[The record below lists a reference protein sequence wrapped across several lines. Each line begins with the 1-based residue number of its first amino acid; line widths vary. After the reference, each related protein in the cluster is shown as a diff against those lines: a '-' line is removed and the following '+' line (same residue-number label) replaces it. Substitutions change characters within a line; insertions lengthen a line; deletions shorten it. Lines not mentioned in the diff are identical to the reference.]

1 MKRVFPSLLKG
12 SSFILFLAVLFFYSC
27 DAPSEPP
34 RVLVFS
40 KTAGYRHA
48 SIPKG
53 QEAIRQLGAKNGF
66 LVDTTEDAG
75 LINEENLQQ
84 YAAVIFLSTTG
95 DVLDDSQEADF
106 QRYIQA
112 GRGFVGIHAAT
123 DTEYHWGWF
132 NRLVGAQFASHPE
145 IQEAHITCVDST
157 HASTRHVPHDWVR
170 TDEWYNFKNLYSE
183 INVLLNLDETTYSG
197 GENGEEH
204 PIAWYHEYDG
214 GRAWYTALGHT
225 DESYEEE
232 DFLQHLLGG
241 IQYAI
246 GENKPYQQENIT
258 AQRRPENNRVERT
271 MLIEGQLTEPT
282 EFTILPNLDML
293 VVERRG
299 EIKHY
304 SSTSKQLRTLG
315 KLEVY
320 SKAEVEGVNAEEG
333 LMGIQISPDFAETG
347 HVFMYYSP
355 ADISVNRLSRFTF
368 RGDSLDFATEKMILE
383 VSSDRNICCHTGG
396 SIAFSGDGKY
406 LFLSTG
412 DNSTPF
418 DESGQRFVNK
428 GYAPLDERP
437 GHEPYDARRS
447 SGNTND
453 LRGKILRIEVQ
464 ADGSYTIP
472 AGNLFPEGTP
482 KTRPE
487 IYVMGNRNPY
497 RISVDAKNGNLY
509 WGEVGPDARID
520 NTETRGPRGYDE
532 VNQAKAAGF
541 FGWPLFVGNN
551 YAYHQYNYHNGVTG
565 VAYDPLAP
573 INDSR
578 NNTGLQELPP
588 AQPAFIWYPY
598 AESDEFPAV
607 GSGGRNAMAG
617 PVYYPDLY
625 PEATRYPDYYKG
637 KLFIYDW
644 IRNWI
649 LLTSMHEDGSLD
661 KLEPFLPEET
671 FNNIIDMEVG
681 PDGLIY
687 LLEYGSGW
695 FSRNP
700 DAGISRIDFY
710 AGNRP
715 PQIDSI
721 FVNKLSGKLPF
732 ALEAEL
738 LVSDPEGQSLS
749 YEWQVGYEVYETTE
763 PRLALTLEEEG
774 NYQVSCRVKDVEGAL
789 RKSETLLVYAGN
801 EAPTV
806 EVFVEGNQDIY
817 FKGEPIT
824 YRVAVADDD
833 TVINENL
840 MVQTK
845 YTQDVKIAGGHL
857 QGLGDKVG
865 ESIIASLDCASCHK
879 EREKSI
885 GPSYQQIANRY
896 RDEQTATAYLSE
908 KIIRGGGGVW
918 GEAAM
923 APHPTISPSEAALIV
938 EWIMSVD
945 APASTVASLPANGT
959 IIGGNPTSWESTL
972 QLWATYTDVPQEGI
986 KPLTTSVAK
995 VLRDNYFNVN
1005 EWDQGE
1011 GFRKGDW
1018 KEIEVWELLPQ
1029 DGWLKIPGFDLTS
1042 VEKVGLDLFVS
1053 DSSPLNYS
1061 FELRSGSPEGPV
1073 LASWKDDGSG
1083 RKNDRL
1089 HLESLL
1095 DKEVKVATDEPF
1107 YLVSKILAA
1116 GDSNIRVAFGGV
1128 GVMSGN

>member
-1 MKRVFPSLLKG
+1 MKRVFLPLLKG
-12 SSFILFLAVLFFYSC
+12 SSLLLLLAVLCFHSC
-27 DAPSEPP
+27 DTPSGPA

-40 KTAGYRHA
+40 KTTGYRHA

-53 QEAIRQLGAKNGF
+53 QEAIRQLGEQNGF
-66 LVDTTEDAG
+66 LVDTTEDAS

-84 YAAVIFLSTTG
+84 YAAVIFLSTTE
-95 DVLDDSQEADF
+95 DVLDDNQEADL

-123 DTEYHWGWF
+123 DTEYQWGWF
-132 NRLVGAQFASHPE
+132 NRLVGAQFASHPQ

-157 HASTRHVPHDWVR
+157 HASTRHLPHDWVR
-170 TDEWYNFKNLYSE
+170 TDEWCNFKNLYPK
-183 INVLLNLDETTYSG
+183 INVLLNLEETSYTG
-197 GENGEEH
+197 GTNGEEH

-225 DESYEEE
+225 EESFQEEA
-232 DFLQHLLGG
+232 FLQHLLGG

-246 GENKPYQQENIT
+246 GDNKPYQLENIT
-258 AQRRPENNRVERT
+258 AQRRPEDNRVERT

-299 EIKHY
+299 DIKHY
-304 SSTSKQLRTLG
+304 SARTKQLRLLG
-315 KLEVY
+315 KLDVY
-320 SKAEVEGVNAEEG
+320 HETEIEDVDAEEG
-333 LMGIQISPDFAETG
+333 LMGIQASPDFAETG
-347 HVFMYYSP
+347 YVFMYYSP
-355 ADISVNRLSRFTF
+355 AYTSVNRLSRFTF
-368 RGDSLDFATEKMILE
+368 RGDSLDFATEKIVLE
-383 VSSDRNICCHTGG
+383 VYSDRYICCHTGG

-418 DESGQRFVNK
+418 DESGQRFVNE

-453 LRGKILRIEVQ
+453 LRGKILRIAIQ
-464 ADGSYTIP
+464 PDGSYTIP
-472 AGNLFPEGTP
+472 AGNLFPEGTAQ
-482 KTRPE
+482 TRPE

-497 RISVDAKNGNLY
+497 RISVDAKNSNLY

-520 NTETRGPRGYDE
+520 NADTRGPRGYDE

-551 YAYHQYNYHNGVTG
+551 YAYHQYNYRNGVAG
-565 VAYDPLAP
+565 PAYDPQAP

-598 AESDEFPAV
+598 GESEEFPAV

-661 KLEPFLPEET
+661 KLEPFLAEEE
-671 FNNIIDMEVG
+671 FHNIIDMEVG
-681 PDGLIY
+681 PDGRIY

-710 AGNRP
+710 PGNRP

-721 FVNKLSGKLPF
+721 FVNKMSGRLPF

-738 LVSDPEGQSLS
+738 LVSDPEGQQLS
-749 YEWQVGYEVYETTE
+749 FEWQVGYEVYETTE

-774 NYQVSCRVKDVEGAL
+774 NYQVSCRVKDAEGGL
-789 RKSETLLVYAGN
+789 RVSETLLVYAGN
-801 EAPTV
+801 EAPIV
-806 EVFVEGNQDIY
+806 EVVVEGNQDIY
-817 FKGEPIT
+817 FKGAPIK
-824 YRVAVADDD
+824 YRVFVGDDD
-833 TVINENL
+833 AVVNENL
-840 MVQTK
+840 MIQTK
-845 YTQDVKIAGGHL
+845 YTRDVEISEGHL
-857 QGLGDKVG
+857 QGTGNKVG
-865 ESIIASLDCASCHK
+865 ESLIASLDCASCHK

-896 RDEQTATAYLSE
+896 REEETATTYLSE
-908 KIIRGGGGVW
+908 KIIKGGGGVW

-923 APHPTISPSEAALIV
+923 APHPTISPAEAALIV
-938 EWIMSVD
+938 EWILSVD
-945 APASTVASLPANGT
+945 VPATTIASLSADGT
-959 IIGGNPTSWESTL
+959 IIGGNPKSWQSTL
-972 QLWATYTDVPQEGI
+972 QLWATYTDVPTAGI

-1011 GFRKGDW
+1011 GFRKSDW
-1018 KEIEVWELLPQ
+1018 NDIEVWELLPQ
-1029 DGWLKIPGFDLTS
+1029 SGWLKMPGFDLTG
-1042 VEKVGLDLFVS
+1042 VERVSLDLFYNA
-1053 DSSPLNYS
+1053 SSPLNYS
-1061 FELRSGSPEGPV
+1061 FELRAGSPEGPV
-1073 LASWKDDGSG
+1073 LASWKDEGS
-1083 RKNDRL
+1083 RAKNERL
-1089 HLESLL
+1089 HLESPL
-1095 DKEVKVATDEPF
+1095 DKEAKVAADQPF
-1107 YLVSKILAA
+1107 YLVSKLLSP
-1116 GDSNIRVAFGGV
+1116 GTEQGKVAFGGV
-1128 GVMSGN
+1128 GVIQEQ